1 MNDASLGKKAVSGF
15 IWRLFQNVGTQAVS
29 FVLSVILAR
38 MLMPENYGPIALIT
52 GFINIANVF
61 IQTGFSSAVIQKK
74 DLSETDKSTMFFAGI
89 VLGAVLY
96 VLLFFTAPLLAAFYN
111 EPLLTAMFRVQSL
124 CVLIG
129 SFTSVHQALITREL
143 KFKKSFIAG
152 LLAVLAQSVTGL
164 TLAYLGYGAWTL
176 VYCFL
181 VNAAVNGIVVLAI
194 SGWVPKARFSFHS
207 LRSMLGFSV
216 KMLCSALVNSV
227 FLNLR
232 SLIIGKQYSSE
243 DLAYY
248 TKGNQFPQ
256 LIMLQVDGSMT
267 TVLFSALS
275 KTQAD
280 WEQGLRALR
289 RAMKTSLYICAPL
302 MAGMFAVAESMVL
315 LLLTEKWLFAARYV
329 QAGCIICMFWPLTAQ
344 LHALNARGKSGV
356 ALALS
361 VAEKAV
367 SMVLLFL
374 TYRHSVW
381 LMVLSEAAA
390 SVILLPINMLVYRKH
405 LGYALRD
412 QIADIAP
419 PVLLSAAMAAVVF
432 AVQSVSLS
440 LPLAL
445 LVQVLTG
452 AVFYIAGS
460 VIFKFESFYYILYLI
475 RSIFKNAERG
485 NDPVGK

>member
-1 MNDASLGKKAVSGF
+1 
-15 IWRLFQNVGTQAVS
+15 
-29 FVLSVILAR
+29 
-38 MLMPENYGPIALIT
+38 
-52 GFINIANVF
+52 
-61 IQTGFSSAVIQKK
+61 
-74 DLSETDKSTMFFAGI
+74 
-89 VLGAVLY
+89 
-96 VLLFFTAPLLAAFYN
+96 
-111 EPLLTAMFRVQSL
+111 
-124 CVLIG
+124 
-129 SFTSVHQALITREL
+129 
-143 KFKKSFIAG
+143 
-152 LLAVLAQSVTGL
+152 
-164 TLAYLGYGAWTL
+164 
-176 VYCFL
+176 
-181 VNAAVNGIVVLAI
+181 
-194 SGWVPKARFSFHS
+194 
-207 LRSMLGFSV
+207 
-216 KMLCSALVNSV
+216 
-227 FLNLR
+227 
-232 SLIIGKQYSSE
+232 
-243 DLAYY
+243 
-248 TKGNQFPQ
+248 
-256 LIMLQVDGSMT
+256 
-267 TVLFSALS
+267 
-275 KTQAD
+275 
-280 WEQGLRALR
+280 
-289 RAMKTSLYICAPL
+289 
-302 MAGMFAVAESMVL
+302 
-315 LLLTEKWLFAARYV
+315 
-329 QAGCIICMFWPLTAQ
+329 MFWPLTAQ

-367 SMVLLFL
+367 SVVLLFL

-390 SVILLPINMLVYRKH
+390 SAILLPVNMLVYRKH